1 MKILYKQIWH
11 LLYLIILLI
20 GINFFIKYDDQI
32 VYGSLWGIKSIS
44 WLYLTIF
51 FAIAHQIYVLIC
63 WRYELF
69 YKGLTCFFGKNA
81 FKVYKIGFTI
91 LILLRPILIIILSI
105 SNKMTILIGNNLSYF
120 ICLILLV
127 PGIYGQYSVFKYFGI
142 NRAFGIDHFKP
153 EKYKNRVFVKKGIFK
168 YTPNGMYKFVF
179 LLLWIPGILFQ
190 SKGALIAALF
200 QHIYIW
206 IHYYYTELPDMKFIY
221 KKTPFKK

>member
-1 MKILYKQIWH
+1 MKILHKQSWH
-11 LLYLIILLI
+11 ILFLIILLL
-20 GINFFIKYDDQI
+20 GINFVIKYDNQI
-32 VYGSLWGIKSIS
+32 LYGNLWGVKTHS

-51 FAIAHQIYVLIC
+51 FAIVHQAYVLIC

-69 YKGLTCFFGKNA
+69 YKGLSKILKKNA
-81 FKVYKIGFTI
+81 FKIYKIGFTI

-105 SNKMTILIGNNLSYF
+105 SNKMTIPIGNNLSYF
-120 ICLILLV
+120 ICLILLI
-127 PGIYGQYSVFKYFGI
+127 PGVYGQYSVFKYFGI

-153 EKYKNRVFVKKGIFK
+153 EKYKNRTFVKKGIFK

-190 SKGALIAALF
+190 SKAALIAALF

-206 IHYYYTELPDMKFIY
+206 IHYYFTELPDMKFIY
-221 KKTPFKK
+221 KKTSFKQ

>member
-1 MKILYKQIWH
+1 MKILHKQSWH
-11 LLYLIILLI
+11 ILFLIILLL
-20 GINFFIKYDDQI
+20 GINFVIKSDNQI
-32 VYGSLWGIKSIS
+32 VYGNLWKIKTQS

-51 FAIAHQIYVLIC
+51 FAIVHQTYVLIC

-69 YKGLTCFFGKNA
+69 YKGLSNLLKKNA
-81 FKVYKIGFTI
+81 FKFYKIGFTI

-105 SNKMTILIGNNLSYF
+105 SNKMTIPIGNNLSYF
-120 ICLILLV
+120 ICLILLI

-153 EKYKNRVFVKKGIFK
+153 EKYKNRTFVKKGIFK

-190 SKGALIAALF
+190 SKAALIAALF

-206 IHYYYTELPDMKFIY
+206 IHYYFTELPDMKFIY
-221 KKTPFKK
+221 GKTSFK